1 VRIKLENQATN
12 TTFAKMMLSSGL
24 RFLNQPAVRLG
35 ADAFIKNGYV
45 KRTMSISAL
54 AGFEGKHFISIDKLR

>member
-1 VRIKLENQATN
+1 M
-12 TTFAKMMLSSGL
+12 FSSSL

-35 ADAFIKNGYV
+35 ADAFVKNGCV

-54 AGFEGKHFISIDKLR
+54 GGFQGKHFISIDQLRQVYFWIEALAS